1 MKTKT
6 MQNKNR
12 ILFDLDQ
19 SFVYLWLRVFPDYL
33 SIPICICIGQD
44 DISNDVAWKMPWKM

>member
-1 MKTKT
+1 

-12 ILFDLDQ
+12 ILFDIDE

-33 SIPICICIGQD
+33 SIPICIMHLY
-44 DISNDVAWKMPWKM
+44 WTR